1 MAADDLPDLRASDAD
16 REHTADQLRHAAGEG
31 RLTLEELDDRLN
43 ATYAAR
49 THREL
54 AALTTDIVVPG
65 APARP
70 VPSAAGSRPRRLP
83 VVPGGDQGTKW
94 VVSVMSGSDRTGRW
108 RLGREVAVVNVMGG
122 ADIDLNDAEL
132 ASERT
137 VLTVFS
143 LMGGST
149 VYVPDGL
156 NVEVSEFSVMG
167 GNGIKLGDHDP
178 DPGGPTVHVRLWS
191 IMGGTDLRRGRR
203 KRWAERKEERRQRSL
218 HDHGHGSRG
227 DLPEGR

>member
-16 REHTADQLRHAAGEG
+16 REQIADQLRHAAGEG
-31 RLTLEELDDRLN
+31 RLTVEELDERLN
-43 ATYAAR
+43 AAYAAR
-49 THREL
+49 THGEL
-54 AALTTDIVVPG
+54 AGLTTDIVAPG
-65 APARP
+65 STQPAPTGLAP
-70 VPSAAGSRPRRLP
+70 PAPRRLR
-83 VVPGGDQGTKW
+83 VVPGGDAGTKW
-94 VVSVMSGSDRTGRW
+94 VVSVMGGSDRTGRW
-108 RLGREVAVVNVMGG
+108 RVGREIAVVNVMGG

-149 VYVPDGL
+149 LYVPDGL

-167 GNGIKLGDHDP
+167 GNGIKLGDAHP

-203 KRWAERKEERRQRSL
+203 KSWSERKEERRQRKL
-218 HDHGHGSRG
+218 HGGSGG